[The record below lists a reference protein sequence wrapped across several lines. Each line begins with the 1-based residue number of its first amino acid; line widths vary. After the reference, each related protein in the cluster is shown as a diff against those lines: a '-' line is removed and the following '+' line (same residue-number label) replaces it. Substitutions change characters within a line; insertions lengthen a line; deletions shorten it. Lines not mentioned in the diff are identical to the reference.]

1 MPKYSRVR
9 QLARA
14 SILVFLCI
22 TGLPVFADT
31 HALILTISSYGAGIP
46 QLAGVKRDGE
56 NARTLA
62 RQLGV
67 ADANIL
73 ELKDQQVTLPGLR
86 KAFDDL
92 ARRIQPDDQVF
103 IYYSGHGGRQA
114 VKDPQERCAES
125 LIMVDGN
132 QFMDSEL
139 ETRLKILAEKAGKVV
154 VFFDA
159 CHSGGAFTRGLG
171 DSANRDPRFT
181 PKFWA
186 KGGSDSCSMPVNRL
200 TRSIRE
206 SAKSPGSGAQNYVFI
221 AAAQDNEISLDMAD
235 RGGVATVSWMKC
247 MGGAAQDTN
256 RSGAVSVEEIRQ
268 CAQEEINLAL
278 KDVQGY
284 SAHHLTVV
292 GNRDAVLGFAKSPD
306 AQPVSPP
313 GGEPIKP
320 YNTLVD
326 AFGRRDDRRT
336 VSLTLTKPAL
346 TIGKD
351 VLDFTLTSSHPGY
364 VYLLM
369 VGSDGQTFDLLFPNR
384 IDRDN
389 YLPAGQAMRLPR
401 SNWEII
407 AQGPAGK
414 DHLLAIVSDTP
425 RDFAQLGLKPAGP
438 FSVAA
443 ATPASAKDIVLV
455 TSTSSNAASQDCTA
469 SPATRTLAVQRKC
482 SNGYGAALVTLEE
495 VEPKK

>member
-1 MPKYSRVR
+1 MSMCFRVR
-9 QLARA
+9 WLARA
-14 SILVFLCI
+14 SSFLLLCI
-22 TGLPVFADT
+22 AGVPAFAET

-46 QLAGVKRDGE
+46 PLAGVQRDGE
-56 NARTLA
+56 NARSIA
-62 RQLGV
+62 RQMGV

-73 ELKDQQVTLPGLR
+73 ELKDQQATLPGLR
-86 KAFDDL
+86 KAFDEL
-92 ARRIQPDDQVF
+92 ARRVRPNDQVF
-103 IYYSGHGGRQA
+103 IYYSGHGGRQT

-125 LIMVDGN
+125 LVMVDGN

-139 ETRLKILAEKAGKVV
+139 ETRLKILAEKADKVV

-171 DSANRDPRFT
+171 DAVKRDPRFA
-181 PKFWA
+181 PKFWS
-186 KGGSDSCSMPVNRL
+186 KDGSDSCSMPVNRL

-247 MGGAAQDTN
+247 MGGAAKDTN

-268 CAQEEINLAL
+268 CAQDEINLAL
-278 KDVQGY
+278 KDVKGY

-313 GGEPIKP
+313 GSEPIKP

-326 AFGRRDDRRT
+326 VLGRRDDRRT
-336 VSLTLTKPAL
+336 VTLQLARPAL

-389 YLPAGQAMRLPR
+389 YVQAGQAMRLPR
-401 SNWEII
+401 SNWEIT

-414 DHLLAIVSDTP
+414 DHLLAIVSDAP
-425 RDFAQLGLKPAGP
+425 RDFAALGLKPAGP
-438 FSVAA
+438 FSVAD

-455 TSTSSNAASQDCTA
+455 TGTSSNAASQDCA
-469 SPATRTLAVQRKC
+469 AGPKTRTLAVQRKC
-482 SNGYGAALVTLEE
+482 SNAYGAAIIAIEE
-495 VEPKK
+495 VAPKK